1 MLDRRDDIKTGNA
14 TGTTRRPTNMLAFI
28 ALLIVVWVV
37 LAVIGFIIKGLIWL
51 GIIAAILFLASLV
64 FGGRLSRN
72 RR

>member
-1 MLDRRDDIKTGNA
+1 
-14 TGTTRRPTNMLAFI
+14 MLAFI

-51 GIIAAILFLASLV
+51 GIIAAILFLASVV